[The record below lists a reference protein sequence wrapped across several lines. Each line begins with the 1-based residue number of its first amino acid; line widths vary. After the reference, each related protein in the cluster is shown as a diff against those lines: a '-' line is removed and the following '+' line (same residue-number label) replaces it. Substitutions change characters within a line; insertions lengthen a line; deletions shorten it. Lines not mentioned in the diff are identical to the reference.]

1 MLTLIPLSDP
11 GSGEN
16 EMAPTLLWSHAE
28 IDAWADAR
36 GIEIPVGATK
46 ADKLAAIAL
55 AYS

>member
-11 GSGEN
+11 GRGEN
-16 EMAPTLLWSHAE
+16 ETAPTLRWRHAD

-36 GIEIPVGATK
+36 GIEIPVGGTK